1 MQCPL
6 FSSRN
11 LTVFFTSQNLEKL
24 VIWYLN
30 CLQNFIWKIFI
41 FAPPADGSVSQKN
54 SSPSSNEIMQQ
65 NGRLFGDGT
74 PPNTFVVVCFLNQIQ
89 FTNCTIDLNHV
100 LYESPVDS
108 CLNRVS
114 VQHQYILS
122 VDDFW
127 SVKRNQCLMQIL
139 HFGPLTLHS
148 LDWNYD
154 NDVTSLCSSPQCI
167 FIYWIQILL
176 GHI

>member
-11 LTVFFTSQNLEKL
+11 LTVFFYLSKFGKIGYLIPQLSSKFHLENLHFCSSRRWICQPKELQPKL
-24 VIWYLN
+24 KWNYATKWTTL
-30 CLQNFIWKIFI
+30 WRW
-41 FAPPADGSVSQKN
+41 D
-54 SSPSSNEIMQQ
+54 
-65 NGRLFGDGT
+65 

-127 SVKRNQCLMQIL
+127 SVKKNQCLMQIL

>member
-1 MQCPL
+1 
-6 FSSRN
+6 
-11 LTVFFTSQNLEKL
+11 
-24 VIWYLN
+24 
-30 CLQNFIWKIFI
+30 
-41 FAPPADGSVSQKN
+41 
-54 SSPSSNEIMQQ
+54 MQQ

-122 VDDFW
+122 VDDF
-127 SVKRNQCLMQIL
+127 
-139 HFGPLTLHS
+139 
-148 LDWNYD
+148 
-154 NDVTSLCSSPQCI
+154 
-167 FIYWIQILL
+167 
-176 GHI
+176 